1 MPAIPA
7 PTALTAGVYFTPNNA
22 RPTWPTLDEAARWAS
37 VNGYPGAGAAT
48 NVENL
53 QLCLDAAIERLSKR
67 TNIQVRP
74 VDSAGAVDPLGAPVQ
89 IPAGVKLA
97 TIMLAV
103 RVADRARTPGGIAG
117 ASEIGGLIRT
127 TSYDPDIEELLVDW
141 RELPY

>member
-7 PTALTAGVYFTPNNA
+7 PSALTAGVYFTPNNQ
-22 RPTWPTLDEAARWAS
+22 RPTWPSIDEAARWAT

-53 QLCLDAAIERLSKR
+53 QLCLDAAIERHSKR

-74 VDSAGAVDPLGAPVQ
+74 VDVNGDVDPLGTPVA

-103 RVADRARTPGGIAG
+103 RVADRARTPNGIAG

-127 TSYDPDIEELLVDW
+127 TSYDPDIEALLTDW
-141 RELPY
+141 QELPY

>member
-7 PTALTAGVYFTPNNA
+7 ATALDAGVYFTPNNI
-22 RPTWPTLDEAARWAS
+22 RPTWPSIDEATRWAS

-53 QLCLDAAIERLSKR
+53 QLCLDAAIERMSKR

-74 VDSAGAVDPLGAPVQ
+74 VDSAGAVDPLGDPIE

-103 RVADRARTPGGIAG
+103 RVADRARTPNGIAG

-127 TSYDPDIEELLVDW
+127 TSFDPDIEALLTDW
-141 RELPY
+141 QELPW